1 MFESVREVIDAYGYS
16 DVIVLDS
23 FASTTADGSLGTYDD
38 FVLYGLKDKNGDVI
52 AYAVDNYHEGLQNGC
67 FGVRE
72 AYIIPDLSEWNSNKR
87 FYKRIASEYKE
98 GIF

>member
-1 MFESVREVIDAYGYS
+1 MFESVKELMDEYGYS
-16 DVIVLDS
+16 KVIVLDS
-23 FASTTADGSLGTYDD
+23 FASTTADGSLETYDD

-72 AYIIPDLSEWNSNKR
+72 AYIIPDLSEWNSEKK
-87 FYKRIASEYKE
+87 FYECISVEFKE

>member
-1 MFESVREVIDAYGYS
+1 MFESVKELMDEYGYS

-23 FASTTADGSLGTYDD
+23 FASTTADGSLETYDD

-52 AYAVDNYHEGLQNGC
+52 AYAVDNYHEGLQSEC

-72 AYIIPDLSEWNSNKR
+72 AYIIPDLSEWNCEKK
-87 FYKRIASEYKE
+87 FYECISVEFKE